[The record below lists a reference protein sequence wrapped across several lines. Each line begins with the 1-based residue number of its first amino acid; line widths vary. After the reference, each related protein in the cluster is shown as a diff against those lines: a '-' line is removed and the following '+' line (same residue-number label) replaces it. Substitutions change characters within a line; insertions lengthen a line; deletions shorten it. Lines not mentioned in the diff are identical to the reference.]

1 MLFATRKAVS
11 FNDNL
16 EKCVLAWGT
25 TEPIIVGR
33 IEIGMSPLRMGDEC
47 IYENYWFD
55 TTCEG
60 FFISLDDNINNIDI
74 NIFMDFIKIS
84 PLPKHNEFDRG
95 KKFTFIAEVLNS
107 LSYGVM

>member
-47 IYENYWFD
+47 IYGNYWFD

-60 FFISLDDNINNIDI
+60 FSL
-74 NIFMDFIKIS
+74 
-84 PLPKHNEFDRG
+84 
-95 KKFTFIAEVLNS
+95 V
-107 LSYGVM
+107 

>member
-1 MLFATRKAVS
+1 MAAEKRIFKLCMIRNCKMLFATRKAVS

-47 IYENYWFD
+47 IYENY
-55 TTCEG
+55 
-60 FFISLDDNINNIDI
+60 
-74 NIFMDFIKIS
+74 
-84 PLPKHNEFDRG
+84 
-95 KKFTFIAEVLNS
+95 
-107 LSYGVM
+107 

>member
-47 IYENYWFD
+47 IYGNY
-55 TTCEG
+55 
-60 FFISLDDNINNIDI
+60 
-74 NIFMDFIKIS
+74 
-84 PLPKHNEFDRG
+84 
-95 KKFTFIAEVLNS
+95 
-107 LSYGVM
+107 

>member
-1 MLFATRKAVS
+1 MIRNCKMLFATRKAVS

-47 IYENYWFD
+47 IYGNY
-55 TTCEG
+55 
-60 FFISLDDNINNIDI
+60 
-74 NIFMDFIKIS
+74 
-84 PLPKHNEFDRG
+84 
-95 KKFTFIAEVLNS
+95 
-107 LSYGVM
+107 